1 MKICYNILMER
12 GSSSGRFFRRK
23 GFGGNMEKR
32 IARML
37 NSGFKIYFAVLFLFT
52 AVTFYLRAWWFA
64 GAELA
69 IFIVLFAFY
78 LHSARKRRSAMNKY
92 VETLTLNNDLISNDS
107 LAGMPIPLVLLR
119 VNSGEIIWCNE
130 RFIALTGCPPHFYN
144 VEIGELIKGFDL
156 HWILD
161 GKTQYPELIVIG
173 DRYFDIRAT
182 LVRPESGEYK
192 TLCAALY
199 WIDCTEEMRLH
210 TLLEDSRQVLGEI
223 VCDNYEELGK
233 GGNESARA
241 TLIAELDDTLN
252 AWIRGSNGL
261 LRKTDRDKYLFVM
274 DEKSYRALAE
284 KKFQI
289 LEQVKKLAAPN
300 GMALTLSI
308 GIGKDGDSL
317 SELDRFARL
326 AVDMALSRG
335 GDQTVVRNKV
345 NFEFYGGMTKEIE
358 KRTKVKARLMA
369 NVFKGLLT
377 DSSTVYVMGHRIADL
392 DSLGGAAGIVCA
404 ARKYG
409 KKAYIVID
417 KHFNNV
423 AGLIELLESHPDYAD
438 VLVSANDAMVSV
450 DQKSLLVVVDTNRP
464 NYVEDKALL
473 ESFNRVAVIDH
484 HRRAADY
491 INNAVLNIHE
501 PAASSVCEL
510 IAEML
515 QYITDQG
522 DLLRVEASAM
532 LAGIMLD
539 TKSFAL
545 KTGSRTFEAAAYLR
559 RAGADSVEVKRL
571 FQSDMANYIARAEL
585 VKKAEFIDG
594 IYAVSVSDKSIDRAI
609 AAQAADDLM
618 NISGVAGSFVLFP
631 FEDSISISARSL
643 GRINVQLIME
653 KLGGGGH
660 FTTAGAQ
667 LSGKTMQEAVSL
679 LKDAIMV
686 YNYEQ

>member
-1 MKICYNILMER
+1 MTHRIAAVPER
-12 GSSSGRFFRRK
+12 IRQI
-23 GFGGNMEKR
+23 MEKK

-37 NSGFKIYFAVLFLFT
+37 NSGFKIYFAALFLFT

-69 IFIVLFAFY
+69 VFIILFAFY
-78 LHSARKRRSAMNKY
+78 LRSARSRRNAMAKY
-92 VETLTLNNDLISNDS
+92 VESLTSSAGTVSNDS
-107 LAGMPIPLVLLR
+107 LVSMPIPVVLLR

-130 RFIALTGCPPHFYN
+130 CFIALTDCPPHTYG
-144 VEIGELIKGFDL
+144 VDISTLIPGFDL

-173 DRYFDIRAT
+173 DRYFDIRAA
-182 LVRPESGEYK
+182 LVHPEAGEYQ

-199 WIDCTEEMRLH
+199 WIDCTEEIRLH
-210 TLLEDSRQVLGEI
+210 TALEDGRQVVGEI
-223 VCDNYEELGK
+223 ICDNYEELGK
-233 GGNESARA
+233 SGNESTRA
-241 TLIAELDDTLN
+241 TLIAELDDMLN
-252 AWIRGSNGL
+252 AWIGTYSGI
-261 LRKTDRDKYLFVM
+261 LRKTDRDKYVFVIH
-274 DEKSYRALAE
+274 EKDYRALAE

-289 LEQVKKLAAPN
+289 LDQVKKLTAPN
-300 GMALTLSI
+300 GMAMTLSI
-308 GIGKDGDSL
+308 GIGREGATL
-317 SELDRFARL
+317 AELDHFARL

-335 GDQTVVRNKV
+335 GDQTVVRSKV
-345 NFEFYGGMTKEIE
+345 NFEFFGGMTHEVE
-358 KRTKVKARLMA
+358 KRTKVKTRLMA
-369 NVFKGLLT
+369 NVFKNLLA
-377 DSSTVYVMGHRIADL
+377 DSSTVYVMGHKIADL

-404 ARKYG
+404 ARKCG
-409 KKAYIVID
+409 KKASIVID
-417 KHFNNV
+417 RSLNNV
-423 AGLIELLESHPDYAD
+423 GSLIELLESHPDYAG
-438 VLVSANDAMVSV
+438 VLISADQAIIEM

-464 NYVEDKALL
+464 NYVEDQSLL

-491 INNAVLNIHE
+491 ISNALLNVHE

-515 QYITDQG
+515 QYIIDPG

-571 FQSDMANYIARAEL
+571 FQNDMANYIARAEL
-585 VKKAEFIDG
+585 VKRAEFVDG
-594 IYAVSVSDKSIDRAI
+594 IYAISASDQPVDRAV

-618 NISGVAGSFVLFP
+618 NITGVAGSFVLSP
-631 FEDSISISARSL
+631 FGGAINISARSL
-643 GRINVQLIME
+643 GRVNVQLIME

-667 LSGKTMQEAVSL
+667 LQGKTLQEAVNL
-679 LKDAIMV
+679 LKDAIML

>member
-1 MKICYNILMER
+1 MTHRIAAVPER
-12 GSSSGRFFRRK
+12 IRQI
-23 GFGGNMEKR
+23 MEKK

-37 NSGFKIYFAVLFLFT
+37 NSGFKIYFAALFLFT

-69 IFIVLFAFY
+69 VFIILFAFY
-78 LHSARKRRSAMNKY
+78 LRSARSRRNAMAKY
-92 VETLTLNNDLISNDS
+92 VESLTSSAGTVSNDS
-107 LAGMPIPLVLLR
+107 LVSMPIPVVLLR

-130 RFIALTGCPPHFYN
+130 CFIALTDCPPHTYG
-144 VEIGELIKGFDL
+144 VDISTLIPGFDL

-173 DRYFDIRAT
+173 DRYFDIRAA
-182 LVRPESGEYK
+182 LVHPEAGEYQM
-192 TLCAALY
+192 LCAALY
-199 WIDCTEEMRLH
+199 WIDCTEEIRLH
-210 TLLEDSRQVLGEI
+210 TALEDGRQVVGEI
-223 VCDNYEELGK
+223 ICDNYEELGK
-233 GGNESARA
+233 SGNESTRA
-241 TLIAELDDTLN
+241 TLIAELDDMLN
-252 AWIRGSNGL
+252 AWIGTCSGI
-261 LRKTDRDKYLFVM
+261 LRKTDRDKYVFVIH
-274 DEKSYRALAE
+274 EKDYRALAE

-289 LEQVKKLAAPN
+289 LDQVKKLTAPN

-308 GIGKDGDSL
+308 GIGREGATL
-317 SELDRFARL
+317 AELDHFARL

-335 GDQTVVRNKV
+335 GDQTVVRSKV
-345 NFEFYGGMTKEIE
+345 NFEFFGGMTHEVE
-358 KRTKVKARLMA
+358 KRTKVKTRLMA
-369 NVFKGLLT
+369 NVFKNLLA
-377 DSSTVYVMGHRIADL
+377 DSSTVYVMGHKIA
-392 DSLGGAAGIVCA
+392 GV
-404 ARKYG
+404 
-409 KKAYIVID
+409 
-417 KHFNNV
+417 
-423 AGLIELLESHPDYAD
+423 LISAD
-438 VLVSANDAMVSV
+438 QAIIEM

-464 NYVEDKALL
+464 NYVEDQSLL

-491 INNAVLNIHE
+491 ISNALLNVHE

-515 QYITDQG
+515 QYIIDPG

-571 FQSDMANYIARAEL
+571 FQNDMANYIARAEL
-585 VKKAEFIDG
+585 VKRAEFVDG
-594 IYAVSVSDKSIDRAI
+594 IYAISASDQPVDRAV

-618 NISGVAGSFVLFP
+618 NITGVAGSFVLSP
-631 FEDSISISARSL
+631 FGGAINISARSL
-643 GRINVQLIME
+643 GRVNVQLIME

-667 LSGKTMQEAVSL
+667 LQGKTLQEAVNL
-679 LKDAIMV
+679 LKDAIML

>member
-1 MKICYNILMER
+1 
-12 GSSSGRFFRRK
+12 
-23 GFGGNMEKR
+23 
-32 IARML
+32 ML
-37 NSGFKIYFAVLFLFT
+37 NSGFKIYFFVLFLFT

-69 IFIVLFAFY
+69 VFIVLFAFY
-78 LHSARKRRSAMNKY
+78 LRSGRKRRSAMTKY
-92 VETLTLNNDLISNDS
+92 VESLTLNTDLVSNDS
-107 LAGMPIPLVLLR
+107 LVGMPIPLVLLR
-119 VNSGEIIWCNE
+119 VNTGEIIWCNE
-130 RFIALTGCPPHFYN
+130 RFIALTGCPPHYYN
-144 VEIGELIKGFDL
+144 VSINELIKGFDL

-199 WIDCTEEMRLH
+199 WIDCSEEMRLH
-210 TLLEDSRQVLGEI
+210 TLLEDSKQVIGEI

-233 GGNESARA
+233 SGESARA
-241 TLIAELDDTLN
+241 TLIAELDDMLN
-252 AWIRGSNGL
+252 AWIRDCNGL

-289 LEQVKKLAAPN
+289 LEQVKKLTAPN

-308 GIGKDGDSL
+308 GIGKDGDGL
-317 SELDRFARL
+317 SELDRFAHL

-345 NFEFYGGMTKEIE
+345 NFEFYGGMTREIE
-358 KRTKVKARLMA
+358 KRTKVKTRLMS
-369 NVFKGLLT
+369 NVFKGLLI
-377 DSSTVYVMGHRIADL
+377 DSSTVYVMGHHIADL
-392 DSLGGAAGIVCA
+392 DSLGGAAGVVCA

-417 KHFNNV
+417 RHLNNV
-423 AGLIELLESHPDYAD
+423 GRLIELLESHPDYAG
-438 VLVSANDAMVSV
+438 VLISGNDAMVSM

-484 HRRAADY
+484 HRRSADY
-491 INNAVLNIHE
+491 ISNAVLNVHE

-510 IAEML
+510 VAEML
-515 QYITDQG
+515 QYITEQG

-539 TKSFAL
+539 TKNFVL

-594 IYAVSVSDKSIDRAI
+594 MYAVSVSDKPVDRAV

-618 NISGVAGSFVLFP
+618 NISGVAGSFVLSP
-631 FEDSISISARSL
+631 FEDAISISARSL

-667 LSGKTMQEAVSL
+667 LPGKTMQEAVSL